1 METAGNS
8 FQGKFVDVSSERTMG
23 LIGSILAFAGI
34 IPYVGGFLSLLSLV
48 LILIAL
54 HGIGTKLND
63 DRPFKYYLKGFI
75 VGLVAVAIGVIVVFG
90 TVTLSGA
97 HTEHSTNQF
106 IFSPGS
112 DVTIVEK
119 DYSGLSSTV
128 LAAVILGVVIIIA
141 GLILVVYFDKKA
153 WESMYELTKVE
164 AFKSTANFLWWGGLT
179 LIIFVGLILLLVAA
193 IYQIIAFA
201 NLPQQIS
208 RRPTPQSDT
217 PIDEFT
223 W

>member
-1 METAGNS
+1 METYTS
-8 FQGKFVDVSSERTMG
+8 PEDSIDISTERTLG
-23 LIGSILAFAGI
+23 LIGSILAFAGV

-75 VGLVAVAIGVIVVFG
+75 VGLVAIVVGIIVIV
-90 TVTLSGA
+90 GA
-97 HTEHSTNQF
+97 TMASETHTERSTNQF
-106 IFSPGS
+106 ILSPGS
-112 DVTIVEK
+112 DVTIVEETHS
-119 DYSGLSSTV
+119 DLSSTA
-128 LAAVILGVVIIIA
+128 LAAVIMGFVIIIA
-141 GLILVVYFDKKA
+141 GLILAVYFEKKA

-164 AFKSTANFLWWGGLT
+164 AFRSTAKFLWWGALT
-179 LIIFVGLILLLVAA
+179 LIILVGIILLLVAA

-201 NLPQQIS
+201 NLPQRIS
-208 RRPTPQSDT
+208 RRPTPQPDL
-217 PIDEFT
+217 PIEEFT